1 MRFQRPRMCLGLV
14 RPPVKHV
21 IIGSFLLG
29 SLLSYSLGTAQTR
42 HTEKDQAGETWLI
55 SSIQGPNL
63 YQAYCASCHGVD
75 AKGTG
80 PMAGSLRVS
89 PPDLTRI
96 SARSGGTFPLARVSR
111 IISGEE
117 PLRRGH
123 GTHEMPVWGPV
134 FSQVEADR
142 DLGRVRIDNLA
153 RYLQKLQK
161 P

>member
-1 MRFQRPRMCLGLV
+1 M
-14 RPPVKHV
+14 KHV
-21 IIGSFLLG
+21 IVGSFLLG
-29 SLLSYSLGTAQTR
+29 SLLFYSFGTAQTR
-42 HTEKDQAGETWLI
+42 HAGKDPAGETRLI
-55 SSIQGPNL
+55 SSIQGPIL
-63 YQAYCASCHGVD
+63 YKAYCASCHGAD

-96 SARSGGTFPLARVSR
+96 SARNGGTFPLAHVSR

-134 FSQVEADR
+134 FSQVEADQ

-153 RYLQKLQK
+153 RYLQQLQK

>member
-1 MRFQRPRMCLGLV
+1 M
-14 RPPVKHV
+14 KDV

-29 SLLSYSLGTAQTR
+29 SMLCYSFGTAQTR
-42 HTEKDQAGETWLI
+42 RAEKDQGGETWLI

-63 YQAYCASCHGVD
+63 YRAYCASCHGTD
-75 AKGTG
+75 AKGGG

-96 SARSGGTFPLARVSR
+96 SSRNGGTFPFARVSR

-117 PLRRGH
+117 PLPRGH

-134 FSQVEADR
+134 FSQVDADR

-153 RYLQKLQK
+153 RYLQQLQG

>member
-1 MRFQRPRMCLGLV
+1 MR
-14 RPPVKHV
+14 H
-21 IIGSFLLG
+21 IIVGSFLFGTLPF
-29 SLLSYSLGTAQTR
+29 YSLGTAQTR
-42 HTEKDQAGETWLI
+42 KPEKDQAGETWLI
-55 SSIQGPNL
+55 NSIQGPNL
-63 YQAYCASCHGVD
+63 YKAYCASCHGTD
-75 AKGTG
+75 AKGGG
-80 PMAGSLRVS
+80 PVAGSLRVS

-96 SARSGGTFPLARVSR
+96 SARNGGTFPLARVSR
-111 IISGEE
+111 IISGEA

-153 RYLQKLQK
+153 RYLQQLQK